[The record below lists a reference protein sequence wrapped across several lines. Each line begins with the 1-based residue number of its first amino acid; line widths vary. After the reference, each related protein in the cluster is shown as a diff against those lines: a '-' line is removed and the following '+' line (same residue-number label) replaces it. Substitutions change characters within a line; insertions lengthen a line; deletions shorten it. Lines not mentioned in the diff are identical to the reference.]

1 MAEVAIKRRDAKTG
15 NKRERTFRKLSAE
28 ELKAGQWTRGA
39 GGSAHHFFI
48 EGMSVCGRPQIF
60 TDPREGMT
68 RKLCP
73 DCYAAFSRSTAQA
86 DILG

>member
-1 MAEVAIKRRDAKTG
+1 MAEVAIRRRDSKTG
-15 NKRERTFRKLSAE
+15 NKRERTFRKLSTE
-28 ELKAGQWTRGA
+28 ELKTGEWTRGA

-60 TDPREGMT
+60 SDPRESMT

-73 DCYAAFSRSTAQA
+73 ECYASFSRSNAQA

>member
-15 NKRERTFRKLSAE
+15 NKRERIIRKLSPE

-48 EGMSVCGRPQIF
+48 DGTSVCGRPQIF
-60 TDPREGMT
+60 TDPRESMT

-73 DCYAAFSRSTAQA
+73 ECYASFSRSTAQT
-86 DILG
+86 DLFG